1 MPNKV
6 ESGDD
11 TANPRV
17 KRNGSSRSSADLG
30 GGGLQDRLAL
40 SIAEFSVATDVSR
53 SKLYE
58 EIKAGRLKIAKVGR
72 RTLVTADAGL
82 AWLRSRE
89 VK

>member
-1 MPNKV
+1 MFRLLEPV
-6 ESGDD
+6 YGGDPAALAYD
-11 TANPRV
+11 RLVRV
-17 KRNGSSRSSADLG
+17 S
-30 GGGLQDRLAL
+30 GLQDRLAL